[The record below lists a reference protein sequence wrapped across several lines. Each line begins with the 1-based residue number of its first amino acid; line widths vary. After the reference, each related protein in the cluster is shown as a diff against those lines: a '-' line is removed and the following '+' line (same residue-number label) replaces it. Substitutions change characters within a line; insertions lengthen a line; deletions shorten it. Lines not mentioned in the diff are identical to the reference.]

1 MKRHI
6 FSGSEFFSNVFNA
19 MPSALFVVDDD
30 VRILYMNHAAAEAFG
45 NDRQFTYMKRGGDA
59 LHCLQSTRTPEG
71 CGHADACRDCVLR
84 NSVHEAF
91 GGGKVYRKKT
101 VMTLAADG
109 GHRDVN
115 LLVTTSPFEFEGK
128 AYALL
133 ILEDISELLQ
143 LRSLLPICAWCKKI
157 RDDENYW
164 QSLEQYFGTH
174 HDLSFSHGI
183 CDECQ
188 RKHFGE
194 FSRRKD
200 R

>member
-1 MKRHI
+1 MAQGIFSDSGFFSHI
-6 FSGSEFFSNVFNA
+6 FNA
-19 MPSALFVVDDD
+19 IPSALFVVDDD
-30 VRILYMNHAAAEAFG
+30 VRIMYMNHAAAEAFCKDG
-45 NDRQFTYMKRGGDA
+45 QVPSMKRGGDA
-59 LHCLQSTRTPEG
+59 LHCLQAAGTPEG
-71 CGHADACRDCVLR
+71 CGRADACGECVLR

-91 GGGKVYRKKT
+91 LGGKVYRKKT
-101 VMTLAADG
+101 VMTIAANG
-109 GHRDVN
+109 GQRDVHV
-115 LLVTTSPFEFEGK
+115 LVTTSPFQFQGK

-183 CDECQ
+183 CDECY
-188 RKHFGE
+188 RKHSAE
-194 FSRRKD
+194 FSGRED